1 MGRMVYKLAKWF
13 TSRTNSL

>member
-1 MGRMVYKLAKWF
+1 MDRMVYKLAEQF

>member
-1 MGRMVYKLAKWF
+1 MGRTVYKLAKRF